1 MSIGHPAETS
11 CPQSQFTM
19 LMRTKHPTR
28 PSLLSQYAEQLGH
41 ILERRRTETALVA
54 AKHEAE
60 RSTEQMRAAM
70 FEAQAASRANSQF
83 LANMSHELRTPL
95 NAIIG
100 FADSIRLGMAEAAN
114 EDRTKEYANYIH
126 DSGKHLLDIIND
138 ILDLSKLEA
147 GKTTIVE
154 DCFDLKHLV
163 NSCLIIINERAQQS
177 KLVIETNLSEPLPR
191 VRADQRKLKQV
202 LLNLLSNS
210 VKFTPEFGHIL
221 VSVWVS
227 RDGQLTV
234 CVEDTGIGIA
244 PEHIDRVM
252 APFWQVDG
260 DLNRKYAGT
269 GLGLPLSQALVR
281 AHGGRMTLESVVGA
295 GTKVS
300 VHLPAYRVI
309 EEDRSLSHFR
319 PELGTET
326 GLLEKVNT

>member
-1 MSIGHPAETS
+1 
-11 CPQSQFTM
+11 
-19 LMRTKHPTR
+19 MRHRHPTR
-28 PSLLSQYAEQLGH
+28 PSLLSRYADQLGH
-41 ILERRRTETALVA
+41 IVERRRTEIALVT
-54 AKHEAE
+54 AKQEAE

-100 FADSIRLGMAEAAN
+100 FADSIRLGISDSTSG
-114 EDRTKEYANYIH
+114 DRTKEYASYIF

-147 GKTTIVE
+147 GKTNISE
-154 DCFDLKHLV
+154 DCCDLGSLIS
-163 NSCLIIINERAQQS
+163 SCLIIINERAQQS
-177 KLVIETNLSEPLPR
+177 KLVIETNLQDRLPR
-191 VRADQRKLKQV
+191 VRADSRKLKQIF
-202 LLNLLSNS
+202 LNLLSNA
-210 VKFTPEFGHIL
+210 VKFTPEYGHIL
-221 VSVWVS
+221 VSARIS
-227 RDGQLTV
+227 SDGDLLI
-234 CVEDTGIGIA
+234 CVEDSGIGIA

-281 AHGGRMTLESVVGA
+281 AHGGRMILESVVGS

-300 VHLPAYRVI
+300 IHLPAHRVI
-309 EEDRSLSHFR
+309 SEPRSENRLRQERRVEEPVLEGS
-319 PELGTET
+319 
-326 GLLEKVNT
+326 GL